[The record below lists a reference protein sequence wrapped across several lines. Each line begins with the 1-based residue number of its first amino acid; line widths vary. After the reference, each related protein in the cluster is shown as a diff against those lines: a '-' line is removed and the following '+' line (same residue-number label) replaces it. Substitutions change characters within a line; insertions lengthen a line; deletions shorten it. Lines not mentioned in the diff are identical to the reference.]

1 MTKRNYDDMDK
12 RWDIMKKIVRELQ
25 SKLDN
30 KEISPAGLV
39 SLIEA
44 PVSGHYTDMAA
55 GSARAEAIMHSHG
68 NDTSLKD
75 YIQMEMYNM
84 VLRFGDEGM
93 EPVSWDGDKPQT
105 GNDIQGNISAVEED
119 LKRKSPNFDGIFVRA
134 TTENDSLTVGGHVL
148 FKVKQERIAK
158 KPTYSIIN
166 DDGDNYGKAQTNG
179 KVDST
184 AMVFDLMP
192 MVKEITDGIDDKEK
206 NKADV
211 IRYVSD
217 QWLPVQT
224 KTSSLWD
231 RIKGQMDRKQ
241 FMAIQKIPDYRYIKA
256 DESSVMNADDLSRRL
271 SEYNIPMVKDA
282 DGIYHAGYPDDDR
295 IIMWT
300 PKGEYAID
308 KTSGKDRWYSLSY
321 DRAGIMETP
330 VTETDVLDFYDSIP
344 DDDKSY
350 LEKQYGNDL
359 RDQIAS
365 GKNPFPETGSDDL
378 AKLPHSVNGLTQMY
392 ASISPEKEGKAVPFT
407 IPSLEDMAMMGF
419 PADFFKNDEE
429 TKDAVDDAVN

>member
-1 MTKRNYDDMDK
+1 M
-12 RWDIMKKIVRELQ
+12 
-25 SKLDN
+25 
-30 KEISPAGLV
+30 
-39 SLIEA
+39 
-44 PVSGHYTDMAA
+44 
-55 GSARAEAIMHSHG
+55 
-68 NDTSLKD
+68 
-75 YIQMEMYNM
+75 
-84 VLRFGDEGM
+84 
-93 EPVSWDGDKPQT
+93 
-105 GNDIQGNISAVEED
+105 
-119 LKRKSPNFDGIFVRA
+119 KRKSPNFDGIFVRA
-134 TTENDSLTVGGHVL
+134 TTEDNPEQVGDYKV
-148 FKVKQERIAK
+148 FKVKQQLINGN
-158 KPTYSIIN
+158 PTYSIIN
-166 DDGDNYGKAQTNG
+166 NDRVNYGKAQTNG

-192 MVKEITDGIDDKEK
+192 MIKEITDGINDKAK

-217 QWLPVQT
+217 EWSPVQT

-231 RIKGQMDRKQ
+231 RMKGQMDKKQ
-241 FMAIQKIPDYRYIKA
+241 FMALQKIPDYKYVKA
-256 DESSVMNADDLSRRL
+256 DESSITGADDLARRL

-282 DGIYHAGYPDDDR
+282 DGVYHAGYPDDDR

-330 VTETDVLDFYDSIP
+330 VTKDDILNFYDSIS

-378 AKLPHSVNGLTQMY
+378 TKLPHSVNGLTQMY

-419 PADFFKNDEE
+419 PADSFKNDEE
-429 TKDAVDDAVN
+429 MKDAVDDAVNQVVEEYQNGGISPDDENNPMEDFSDIISDRDSKLKDFFMSSSEDMDGKSIFLKSLKNSIINKINEGDETSDNRDTCVMAPIKFL